1 MLLTVGQLGDPEALD
16 AILLAFQMERE
27 AWLDLVQGL
36 SAEQLGTRPGGGWSV
51 VDLLFHVGAWQ
62 ENALRVARLQAE
74 PGAPELEPDQGV
86 AGVLGI
92 DVDGFNEEF
101 MTALGD
107 RSIDEAMAWSGEVHA
122 QLVEALGA
130 LPPERLLG
138 GTFEHGARRWY
149 WRPAV
154 VHPQEHRTEVG
165 SRFGG

>member
-1 MLLTVGQLGDPEALD
+1 MLLIVGQLGDPGASD
-16 AILLAFQMERE
+16 AILLAVQMERE

-36 SAEQLGTRPGGGWSV
+36 SAEQLGTRPGDGWSV
-51 VDLLFHVGAWQ
+51 IDMLFHVAAWQ
-62 ENALRVARLQAE
+62 ENALKVARLQAE
-74 PGAPELEPDQGV
+74 PSAPELQPDQGV

-92 DVDGFNEEF
+92 DVDGFNQEF

-107 RSIDEAMAWSGEVHA
+107 RSIDEAMAWSGEVNA
-122 QLVEALGA
+122 QLTEALEA

-138 GTFEHGARRWY
+138 GTFDHGARRWY

-154 VHPQEHRTEVG
+154 VHPQEHRMELV